1 MWCLATQE
9 QQEQQEGALGDG
21 TGAPPRQPGSK
32 PRGKK
37 APSMSKRSQQRQ
49 ALREEN
55 GNTAEAEAAAR
66 AAQAAEEAAAEEARA
81 RAAAIARQEAL
92 RQAAAKDEAEDDE
105 DDGYGEDDFDDYD
118 DDDDFEDGSD
128 DDGTGDS
135 PGGARALQRAMR
147 AENASA
153 ARSRSL
159 AAPAPAAPPKITML
173 PTREVVTIETKEAT
187 RTKADRKA
195 LSRSRTRWRDL
206 VTEGRVTL
214 TESDTASLF
223 DRPPC
228 TLYQVECAL
237 GTTGRAR
244 RSVQTGE
251 DNITMETQTERPPM
265 RSHGMHAPDDLGL
278 APGQSQ
284 PHGSGL
290 VSQGTDAQP
299 AKGPAR
305 LLVNHDRT
313 SLDAFLQRALPVVE
327 SMLPNALRIAA
338 PPASTGSD
346 GNLSTG
352 YATLPAPRQD
362 LAVRDVHYWRRTN
375 AGGEDRSTLA
385 VAYGTSQT
393 LDGLDGSGLV
403 CVWNAHDSR
412 DPLEVLCCAGA
423 ATCCWMGQL
432 SENRAAGIVVA
443 GTEEGTLAVWDLA
456 QPRFAHGKT
465 SIERWPSYSTDSLVS
480 GNHTAPIVCVRGVP
494 DADDSE
500 LAQALAMS
508 LMGSGNSH
516 LQEQDN
522 ADKGEK
528 SVQVATMDA
537 LGTVV
542 IWSLIQL
549 APGDPGA
556 DPGLGIGGRV
566 KALRMTAVD
575 SPAHPDALS
584 AVSTAVSGGLF
595 AGSLPCFDMAMCPT
609 DSNMLLVGSIN
620 GKVHRAARYG
630 YAIMLCSLTQRCTS
644 LRLHS
649 ASSATDASGTSD
661 CAGIRQLRGNTTL
674 RMRLKGAIFRPQ
686 RALSLMPG
694 QPHGIG
700 SAESEPRR
708 TCCASTGHPFA
719 PTSLLWQWQT
729 GPLLCTALAPPVH
742 DWSSRRL
749 QTCPSCR
756 CGGHAIVHR
765 SCSRWMPGPQFLH
778 GTSPKRHLMQ
788 RTN

>member
-1 MWCLATQE
+1 MSGPRRKKAPKGFKSQKKPDVIDQDEAWLQQQMQE
-9 QQEQQEGALGDG
+9 QQGALGDG
-21 TGAPPRQPGSK
+21 AAPARQPSAK
-32 PRGKK
+32 PRSKK
-37 APSMSKRSQQRQ
+37 QPSMSKRSQQRQ

-66 AAQAAEEAAAEEARA
+66 AAAAAKAQAQAEEEARA

-92 RQAAAKDEAEDDE
+92 RQAAAAQQNGGGGDGGDDD
-105 DDGYGEDDFDDYD
+105 DDGYGDEDFDDYD
-118 DDDDFEDGSD
+118 DDDDFEDDGSD
-128 DDGTGDS
+128 DADNSTDS

-159 AAPAPAAPPKITML
+159 AAPAPAPPPMINLL
-173 PTREVVTIETKEAT
+173 PTREVVSIETKEAT

-206 VTEGRVTL
+206 VAGGLVVL
-214 TESDTASLF
+214 TESDTSNMF

-237 GTTGRAR
+237 GTAGRAR

-251 DNITMETQTERPPM
+251 DDITMETQTERPPM
-265 RSHGMHAPDDLGL
+265 KSHGMHAPDDLGL
-278 APGQSQ
+278 APGQAQ
-284 PHGSGL
+284 PQGSGL
-290 VSQGTDAQP
+290 VSQGTDAKP
-299 AKGPAR
+299 STGPSR
-305 LLVNHDRT
+305 LLVSHDRGT
-313 SLDAFLQRALPVVE
+313 LDAFLQRALPVVE
-327 SMLPNALRIAA
+327 SMLPNSLRIAP
-338 PPASTGSD
+338 PPASTGSE
-346 GNLSTG
+346 GSLSTC
-352 YATLPAPRQD
+352 YATLPAPQQD

-393 LDGLDGSGLV
+393 LDGMDGSGMV

-412 DPLEVLCCAGA
+412 DPLEILRCSGA

-432 SENRAAGIVVA
+432 KENRAAGVVVA

-456 QPRFAHGKT
+456 QPKFAHGQT

-480 GNHTAPIVCVRGVP
+480 ENHTAPIVCVRGVP

-537 LGTVV
+537 LGSVV

-549 APGDPGA
+549 PADDPGT
-556 DPGLGIGGRV
+556 DLGLGIGGRV
-566 KALRMTAVD
+566 KALRMTAIE
-575 SPAHPDALS
+575 SPAQPSALS
-584 AVSTAVSGGLF
+584 AVSTAISGGLF
-595 AGSLPCFDMAMCPT
+595 GGSLPCFDMVVCPT

-630 YAIMLCSLTQRCTS
+630 CVCLTRTHTRINERHAHTRNSPLCFCT
-644 LRLHS
+644 
-649 ASSATDASGTSD
+649 
-661 CAGIRQLRGNTTL
+661 
-674 RMRLKGAIFRPQ
+674 
-686 RALSLMPG
+686 
-694 QPHGIG
+694 
-700 SAESEPRR
+700 
-708 TCCASTGHPFA
+708 
-719 PTSLLWQWQT
+719 
-729 GPLLCTALAPPVH
+729 
-742 DWSSRRL
+742 
-749 QTCPSCR
+749 
-756 CGGHAIVHR
+756 
-765 SCSRWMPGPQFLH
+765 
-778 GTSPKRHLMQ
+778 
-788 RTN
+788 